1 MSHNPTS
8 SQDNYAVVAI
18 YAPSDW
24 LAFINPTQQYAWTY
38 LDENL
43 TSFTDIA
50 FYGGLA
56 YTVGRLGMVVSSD
69 VNSKN
74 YSSSQLLRLVKLPIL
89 PKV

>member
-1 MSHNPTS
+1 M
-8 SQDNYAVVAI
+8 VVI

-24 LAFINPTQQYAWTY
+24 LAFINPTQQYTWTY
-38 LDENL
+38 HDENL

-56 YTVGRLGMVVSSD
+56 YTVGRLGMVVSFD

-74 YSSSQLLRLVKLPIL
+74 YNSSQLLRPVKLPIL
-89 PKV
+89 PRV